1 MHLIAILRTSFV
13 SDDPLCLKLDD
24 LGDQTSFFSFFFLIF
39 DEKSLLVNNYHYKR
53 EA

>member
-24 LGDQTSFFSFFFLIF
+24 LGDQTSFFSFFFVF
-39 DEKSLLVNNYHYKR
+39 NEKSLLVNNYHYKR